1 MKGEITIS
9 SSRRFTAF
17 TLDLPPGA
25 REPTPQ
31 RPLRAAARAGS

>member
-1 MKGEITIS
+1 MNGEISIS

-25 REPTPQ
+25 PAVPVS
-31 RPLRAAARAGS
+31 RPRAPIRAAS